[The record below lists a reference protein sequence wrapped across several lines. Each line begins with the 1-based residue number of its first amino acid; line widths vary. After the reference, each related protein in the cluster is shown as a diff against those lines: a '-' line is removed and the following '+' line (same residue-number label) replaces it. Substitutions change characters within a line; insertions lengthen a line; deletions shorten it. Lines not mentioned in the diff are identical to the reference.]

1 MAGAAEEPKGEPF
14 LAIVGG
20 DVYTIT
26 SGVIRQ
32 GTVLIKGGKIFR
44 VGEDLPIPPGATV
57 IPARGKY
64 VLPGFIAVEAQG
76 SWVGNVGK
84 GDRLADSLDPFA
96 QSVSLALAA
105 GITTVGVSLGSGDAD
120 RPIGLQ
126 TAILKMTEGSL
137 EDMLVREPAFV
148 DLNYSGASLVGRA
161 YLKQQLR
168 RAQQYLR
175 ARTEYER
182 EKAAGRKA
190 AEPPQPP
197 DVADLLPL
205 LRRELPARIRATRA
219 AEILAALELVDEFNL
234 RLVLAFP
241 VEGWTVA
248 EEISRRNVSAII
260 TLREKLR
267 PDEDISAPSGST
279 IELAKILRQAGV
291 KFAIL
296 PPDRGFSTGGTAGRD
311 LLTLPLEAAFAVRGG
326 LDEETALQAITLHA
340 AEILG
345 IEDRVGSIQEG
356 KDADLI
362 LLDGH
367 PFDYK
372 TFVETTI
379 VQGRVL
385 YEKDKRPYFSH
396 LKRPESAESEQMKQ
410 PEEADGEPSGEQDG
424 DHPLP
429 QVVPLPVDAGPDD
442 RRQQQEEPDPLESED
457 DHRYQQGGGQDG
469 GMHADLPAEGDEGEN
484 EAVDEHA
491 KAQDHQFA
499 GSLEK
504 IEKGGS
510 QGRPGQA
517 HQERPLP
524 LLPLLDMQVR
534 DPAGPDL
541 PEDVAPRENGQAK
554 QGNSAPQQELPGPSS
569 HFPDHHHAE
578 RRHDHEGTGNGR
590 EQKGDPVKPS
600 LHDWDALGTPPKKKT
615 GLGLPGRRGG
625 G

>member
-1 MAGAAEEPKGEPF
+1 MKGFAGALAVIWAGSGIVWAGEEPRPEPL

-32 GTVLIKGGKIFR
+32 GTVLIKGSKIFR
-44 VGEDLPIPPGATV
+44 VGEDLPIPPEAKV

-64 VLPGFIAVEAQG
+64 VLPGFIAVEAEG
-76 SWVGNVGK
+76 SWVGNLGK

-105 GITTVGVSLGSGDAD
+105 GITTVGVSLGGGDAD
-120 RPIGLQ
+120 HPIGLQ

-137 EDMLVREPAFV
+137 EGMLVKEPAFV
-148 DLNYSGASLVGRA
+148 NLNYSGASLVGRSS
-161 YLKQQLR
+161 LKQQLR

-175 ARTEYER
+175 ARAEYER

-190 AEPPQPP
+190 SEPPQPP

-248 EEISRRNVSAII
+248 EELSRRNVSAII
-260 TLREKLR
+260 TPRQKLR
-267 PDEDISAPSGST
+267 PNEDLSKPSGST

-296 PPDRGFSTGGTAGRD
+296 PPDRGFSTGGIAGRD

-326 LDEETALQAITLHA
+326 LDEETALQSITLHA

-385 YEKDKRPYFSH
+385 YEKDQRPYFSH
-396 LKRPESAESEQMKQ
+396 LKRSRAEASEEMEQ
-410 PEEADGEPSGEQDG
+410 PEEADGEPSG
-424 DHPLP
+424 
-429 QVVPLPVDAGPDD
+429 
-442 RRQQQEEPDPLESED
+442 
-457 DHRYQQGGGQDG
+457 
-469 GMHADLPAEGDEGEN
+469 
-484 EAVDEHA
+484 
-491 KAQDHQFA
+491 
-499 GSLEK
+499 
-504 IEKGGS
+504 
-510 QGRPGQA
+510 
-517 HQERPLP
+517 
-524 LLPLLDMQVR
+524 
-534 DPAGPDL
+534 
-541 PEDVAPRENGQAK
+541 
-554 QGNSAPQQELPGPSS
+554 
-569 HFPDHHHAE
+569 
-578 RRHDHEGTGNGR
+578 
-590 EQKGDPVKPS
+590 
-600 LHDWDALGTPPKKKT
+600 
-615 GLGLPGRRGG
+615 
-625 G
+625 